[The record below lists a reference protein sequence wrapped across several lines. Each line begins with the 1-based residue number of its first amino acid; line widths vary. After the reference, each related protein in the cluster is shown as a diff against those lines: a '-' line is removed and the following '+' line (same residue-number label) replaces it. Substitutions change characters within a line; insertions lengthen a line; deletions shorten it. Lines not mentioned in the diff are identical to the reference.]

1 MMNRISTYVFRQ
13 LLTGLVLVTVAVTCV
28 VWLSQSLRFVEMIV
42 NRGLSA
48 TMFVTLTGLMLPNFL
63 TVILPI
69 ALFIVV
75 TFSYHKMIMDRELVV
90 MRAAGLSQLAL
101 SRPTVLLAML
111 IVFIG
116 YALSLYMVPASYEKF
131 RDMQWDI
138 RYNFSQVLLREG
150 TFNEVSKGITVY
162 VRKRLS
168 DGQLLGILAHDN
180 RDRKKVYT
188 LMAERGAMVETEN
201 GARVVMFNGNRQDL
215 DPKTNQL
222 SMLYF
227 DRYAFD
233 LERGKESSEGRFR
246 EPRERAMN
254 ELIDFKD
261 KKVRNPGK
269 FYMELHRRLAMPWSA
284 LGFTMIALASLISGN
299 FTRRNEINR
308 VVLAI
313 ALAGAYQTALL
324 ATMNIAAKELSLIP
338 MIYVV
343 TFAPIIIGTIVL
355 MAPGTTRAGP
365 RTNTGGTGLAQDGA

>member
-233 LERGKESSEGRFR
+233 LERGKESSVGRFR

-261 KKVRNPGK
+261 KKVKNPGK

-355 MAPGTTRAGP
+355 MAPGRKRAGP
-365 RTNTGGTGLAQDGA
+365 RTDTGGTGLAPDGA